1 MHVSCAIGH
10 TTFGISSKQGDRN
23 ISFSKLFLQSLPGV
37 KDIMRW
43 NGTICCSTLT
53 LSLVIFVHGKLL
65 PQKFWDRTKW
75 IYEKYLPSCCG
86 MSVPT
91 LVNLKVVWYW
101 TSTNN
106 QVDVNSRNMGFSFL
120 RKNKKSSKSP
130 VFCDSTWSYPF
141 FTIKQDFYYF
151 SYFFVENCSK
161 SSKKPCFLVKIMVK
175 NG

>member
-53 LSLVIFVHGKLL
+53 LSLVIFMHGKLL

-75 IYEKYLPSCCG
+75 IYEKYLPIAAVECLCQHWSIWKWSDIG
-86 MSVPT
+86 PRQTIKLMSIREIWVS
-91 LVNLKVVWYW
+91 VFYEKIRKVVKA
-101 TSTNN
+101 
-106 QVDVNSRNMGFSFL
+106 L
-120 RKNKKSSKSP
+120 
-130 VFCDSTWSYPF
+130 
-141 FTIKQDFYYF
+141 
-151 SYFFVENCSK
+151 FFVIQLGATH
-161 SSKKPCFLVKIMVK
+161 FLPLNRTFTTFLIFS
-175 NG
+175 

>member
-53 LSLVIFVHGKLL
+53 LSLVIFMHGKLL

-75 IYEKYLPSCCG
+75 IYEKYLPIAAVECLCQHWSIWKWSDIG
-86 MSVPT
+86 PRQTIKLTSA
-91 LVNLKVVWYW
+91 LVFFMTKK
-101 TSTNN
+101 
-106 QVDVNSRNMGFSFL
+106 GFKL
-120 RKNKKSSKSP
+120 H
-130 VFCDSTWSYPF
+130 VF
-141 FTIKQDFYYF
+141 FTRVAFMLKNREAPSWAPVKWRKQMKKRDIWAQKIR
-151 SYFFVENCSK
+151 K
-161 SSKKPCFLVKIMVK
+161 SSKK
-175 NG
+175 